1 MSHKTLNTKRTTMVR
16 RELLP
21 SKVTMILELL
31 NDGKWHDTEEMQ
43 LRLELSEREF
53 GEIEAFLA
61 EYDFIKAD
69 PKNRRVK
76 ITRDFRKLLAQVHT
90 NC

>member
-1 MSHKTLNTKRTTMVR
+1 
-16 RELLP
+16 LP

-43 LRLELSEREF
+43 LRLELNEREF

-61 EYDFIKAD
+61 KYDFIKAD

-76 ITRDFRKLLAQVHT
+76 ITRDFRRLLSQEYT

>member
-1 MSHKTLNTKRTTMVR
+1 MVR

-21 SKVTMILELL
+21 SKVTIILELL

-61 EYDFIKAD
+61 KYDFIKAD

-76 ITRDFRKLLAQVHT
+76 ITRDFRRLQAQAHT

>member
-1 MSHKTLNTKRTTMVR
+1 M
-16 RELLP
+16 P

-31 NDGKWHDTEEMQ
+31 NDGKWHDTEEIQ

-61 EYDFIKAD
+61 KYDFIKAD

-76 ITRDFRKLLAQVHT
+76 ITRDFRRLQAQSHT

>member
-1 MSHKTLNTKRTTMVR
+1 MSHKAFKSQRTSMVR

-21 SKVTMILELL
+21 SKVTMTLESL

-43 LRLELSEREF
+43 LRLELNEREF
-53 GEIEAFLA
+53 GEIEVFLA
-61 EYDFIKAD
+61 KYDFIKTD

-76 ITRDFRKLLAQVHT
+76 LTRDFRRLLVQAHN